1 MFEEIQTCFF
11 IKGNPCNF
19 NVLIRSNKKETIS
32 CANSSIFVRIGL
44 SFSSLKFPIDNKDTN
59 A

>member
-1 MFEEIQTCFF
+1 MFLLNKSIH
-11 IKGNPCNF
+11 ING
-19 NVLIRSNKKETIS
+19 LIRSIKETIS